1 MNTVIKVGTDEL
13 NWVEVL
19 KLLDNKKEIIKTRKS
34 LEVCQKVQTAFENS
48 YIVISVWI
56 GQNMVGICRALS
68 DGIKQSIIY
77 DLNVSVE
84 YQNNG
89 LGQKLMEALIKELP
103 NGPIV
108 LYATPGKEK
117 YYKRFGFR
125 KLLTGMALFP
135 DQVNRVEQGFIQ

>member
-1 MNTVIKVGTDEL
+1 MNPVIKVGTDEL
-13 NWVEVL
+13 DWIEVL
-19 KLLDNKKEIIKTRKS
+19 KLLDNKKEIIKTKKS
-34 LEVCQKVQTAFENS
+34 IEACQKIQTAFESS
-48 YIVISVWI
+48 YIVISVWLD
-56 GQNMVGICRALS
+56 QNMVGIGRALS

-89 LGQKLMEALIKELP
+89 LGQKLMEALIQELP

-108 LYATPGKEK
+108 LYAIPGKEK
-117 YYKRFGFR
+117 YYKRFGFQ

-135 DQVNRVEQGFIQ
+135 DQEKRVEQGFLK